1 LIDLGNPAA
10 MNLTKLMLL
19 PLFAHLAL
27 ILIVGQRSLR
37 ARIKSV
43 TTGTTK
49 LSDIATNSGAWP
61 SRVKKLG
68 DNFDNQFETP
78 MLWYAVCGLIVALKL
93 EDMVFVVLSW
103 LFLLTRLVHSYVH
116 TTSND
121 VPSRMRVFLAG
132 FLTLLL
138 MWTWLAVKLFVIG

>member
-1 LIDLGNPAA
+1 

-19 PLFAHLAL
+19 PLFVHVAL
-27 ILIVGQRSLR
+27 IFVVGQRSLR

-78 MLWYAVCGLIVALKL
+78 MLWYAACSLVVALKL
-93 EDMVFVVLSW
+93 EDHVFVGLSW
-103 LFLLTRLVHSYVH
+103 LFLLTRLIHSYVQ
-116 TTSND
+116 TTSNE
-121 VPSRMRVFLAG
+121 VPSRMRIFLAG
-132 FLTLLL
+132 FLTLLM
-138 MWTWLAVKLFVIG
+138 MWGWLAVKLFLIG